1 MNESLRRRIAF
12 LALACLL
19 SSLTGV
25 SFAVAQSTEIEEARK
40 PNSEV
45 PTLDLTLAQKKAI
58 YQEVRR
64 GKSREAPIRFAPQVG
79 ADVPPMITLYPLP
92 EAILENDPVTRLY
105 QFTRVEDQIVLV
117 DPTKMRVVAVIEPQ
131 PGE

>member
-1 MNESLRRRIAF
+1 MIESLRRRIAF

-25 SFAVAQSTEIEEARK
+25 SFAVAQSTEIEEARN

-79 ADVPPMITLYPLP
+79 GGCASDDYALSIAGSYP
-92 EAILENDPVTRLY
+92 
-105 QFTRVEDQIVLV
+105 
-117 DPTKMRVVAVIEPQ
+117 
-131 PGE
+131 